1 MRNDF
6 DAAAARTRCMRYRR
20 RILDVSQ
27 TVSALHVAPAFSCME
42 IVDCIYNGLMRRN
55 DDGTFCDTFLMSK
68 GHGCMTQYAILED
81 LQILPKSAL
90 DTYCTKDGQLGA
102 HPDYGTPGIAAATGS
117 LGHGL
122 SIALGMAIAER
133 NRRSGNLL
141 NTIFTVLSDGE
152 VQEGSTWEAVMM
164 AASLKVD
171 NLIAVIDNNDFQSLG
186 RTSET
191 HPSFYPL
198 VEKFESFG
206 WEVIEIPGHDGDAL
220 FRAITGRA
228 KGKPFMVVARTVKGR
243 GVDYMEN
250 VPIWHYRAPNR
261 DEYDRAIA
269 ALKEIDS

>member
-1 MRNDF
+1 
-6 DAAAARTRCMRYRR
+6 
-20 RILDVSQ
+20 
-27 TVSALHVAPAFSCME
+27 
-42 IVDCIYNGLMRRN
+42 
-55 DDGTFCDTFLMSK
+55 
-68 GHGCMTQYAILED
+68 
-81 LQILPKSAL
+81 
-90 DTYCTKDGQLGA
+90 
-102 HPDYGTPGIAAATGS
+102 
-117 LGHGL
+117 
-122 SIALGMAIAER
+122 
-133 NRRSGNLL
+133 
-141 NTIFTVLSDGE
+141 
-152 VQEGSTWEAVMM
+152 M